1 MPEDVLFEVE
11 HVRSRSEIASL
22 LRDVADKL
30 DGDDSLTL
38 AAGGDSITVE
48 VPKRPTFEI
57 KVERERAHDADRGEL
72 GVEFELEWDED
83 DAGDGNGG
91 DLRVE

>member
-22 LRDVADKL
+22 FRDVADKL

-48 VPKRPTFEI
+48 VPERPEFEI
-57 KVERERAHDADRGEL
+57 KVEREHARDAEYGEL
-72 GVEFELEWDED
+72 GVEFELEWDERD
-83 DAGDGNGG
+83 DGDDG